1 MTPTAATTSFQCA
14 VVFAPKQSLSLP
26 TLSPFPTTAHKP
38 FSLFT
43 QTLQLSATHL
53 TLKALISISR
63 SESKKN
69 VKCGCAVSSELSNDG
84 GFIVVNFYRFVFIQD
99 PELEVSKHLSFLQVF
114 TEQMIFFCWPYLVQ
128 KRFGWDNMWGFGI
141 LVCFLKKCRFDGFVR
156 TPIFW
161 NCAKTNFQEMFL
173 KSSCWKCDRRH
184 LSLVIYLCNGICWTY
199 NPFSWCSI
207 FEIRCIFLEKQN
219 PYLYIKI
226 CGCIFLQSKGQS
238 W

>member
-1 MTPTAATTSFQCA
+1 MCTFIFIFIFYFLRGKKNRKKWNHCPVISYPSPKGTSSFAQWDKDLFACRRMTPTAATMSFQCA

-53 TLKALISISR
+53 TLKALISISK

-69 VKCGCAVSSELSNDG
+69 VKCGWCAVSSELSNDG

-114 TEQMIFFCWPYLVQ
+114 TEQMIFFGWPYLVQ
-128 KRFGWDNMWGFGI
+128 KHFGWDYVG
-141 LVCFLKKCRFDGFVR
+141 
-156 TPIFW
+156 FW
-161 NCAKTNFQEMFL
+161 NFGL
-173 KSSCWKCDRRH
+173 
-184 LSLVIYLCNGICWTY
+184 
-199 NPFSWCSI
+199 FS
-207 FEIRCIFLEKQN
+207 
-219 PYLYIKI
+219 
-226 CGCIFLQSKGQS
+226 
-238 W
+238 

>member
-1 MTPTAATTSFQCA
+1 MTPTAATMSFQCA

-38 FSLFT
+38 LSLFT

-99 PELEVSKHLSFLQVF
+99 PELEVSKHLSFLQ
-114 TEQMIFFCWPYLVQ
+114 
-128 KRFGWDNMWGFGI
+128 
-141 LVCFLKKCRFDGFVR
+141 
-156 TPIFW
+156 
-161 NCAKTNFQEMFL
+161 TNFQEMFL
-173 KSSCWKCDRRH
+173 KNSC
-184 LSLVIYLCNGICWTY
+184 
-199 NPFSWCSI
+199 
-207 FEIRCIFLEKQN
+207 
-219 PYLYIKI
+219 
-226 CGCIFLQSKGQS
+226 
-238 W
+238 